1 VAYKPPRKPPQFADL
16 VSVLAQSKSIDPALY
31 QTIQE
36 IINRLDQ
43 FITGESITSATQAA
57 QGIIPGSDNGGGSGT
72 GPQGPP
78 GPPGPIQPLNE
89 TFITVNTEATLANH
103 RRLVAGTNVTL
114 NTATPGQIIVHAAGG
129 SGGGPHAPTHEPGGI
144 DPMTV
149 DAIPTVGSLRTLG
162 TGPNQAKPGNA
173 GPGPHAITHSAG
185 NIDPV
190 TVTNLAGYPGGTVN
204 FLRADGTFAPPP
216 GGAGGG
222 MNLDYLGDYVTSVYN
237 DGDIV
242 IGPDGIAYMCV
253 VDGTTTP
260 PEPWPGVGIAINP
273 AVDATYWTVSPH
285 PQLVNERALSLLA
298 NGYVKSTAGEP
309 STVAIIPVSEGGTG
323 ATTPS
328 TARTNLGIGT
338 VGPIDLNGDARYF
351 LNGFGQWAIPQIPSG
366 FIVLSAGPCP
376 IGYTRV
382 SQADGYFLVA
392 SPTWG
397 SVGGAN
403 THAHTLSGTV
413 ASHAHGL
420 AAATM
425 PVHSHGGA
433 IGSSGTS
440 GPAGGHSHGVT
451 ASGSGST
458 GNAQGGSS
466 GADAGGSF
474 TASAT
479 NHFHDFSVN
488 VAGATDTVGDHSHSI
503 NVTGFIPNDGGQAIG
518 GTTDA
523 AAPGLTGATDVQ
535 SNVPVYWTTI
545 LCYKD

>member
-16 VSVLAQSKSIDPALY
+16 VSVLAQSKSVDPALY
-31 QTIQE
+31 QTVQE

-57 QGIIPGSDNGGGSGT
+57 QGIIPGSGGGTGTGT
-72 GPQGPP
+72 GPQ

-89 TFITVNTEATLANH
+89 TFITVNAEATLANH

-173 GPGPHAITHSAG
+173 GPGLHAPTHSQG
-185 NIDPV
+185 GTDPV
-190 TVTNLAGYPGGTVN
+190 TVTNLAGYPGGTTN
-204 FLRADGTFAPPP
+204 FLRADATFAPPP
-216 GGAGGG
+216 SGGGGG
-222 MNLDYLGDYVTSVYN
+222 MDLDYLGDYVASTYN

-273 AVDATYWTVSPH
+273 AVDATYWTVSNH
-285 PQLVNERALSLLA
+285 PQLTNERVMSSLA

-323 ATTPS
+323 ASDPVA
-328 TARTNLGIGT
+328 ARFNLGVGT
-338 VGPIDLNGDARYF
+338 VGPINLAGDERYYLNG
-351 LNGFGQWAIPQIPSG
+351 LGQFAIPNIPSG
-366 FIVLSAGPCP
+366 FIILSAIPCP

-382 SQADGYFLVA
+382 TQADGRFLVG
-392 SPTWG
+392 STVWG
-397 SVGGAN
+397 NIGGAN
-403 THAHTLSGTV
+403 THVHTLTG
-413 ASHAHGL
+413 
-420 AAATM
+420 AT
-425 PVHSHGGA
+425 PVHNHGGFVGVA
-433 IGSSGTS
+433 VDVTGTS
-440 GPAGGHSHGVT
+440 GVAGSHSHTVT
-451 ASGSGST
+451 ATGSAPTSDSI
-458 GNAQGGSS
+458 GNSS

-474 TASAT
+474 TAPYNAHHHDVTITVNGNT
-479 NHFHDFSVN
+479 N
-488 VAGATDTVGDHSHSI
+488 TLGDHQHSI
-503 NVTGFIPNDGGQAIG
+503 AASGSGG
-518 GTTDA
+518 GTLPEQA
-523 AAPGLTGATDVQ
+523 ALAVTGATDIQ
-535 SNVPVYWTTI
+535 NNIPLYFTTI